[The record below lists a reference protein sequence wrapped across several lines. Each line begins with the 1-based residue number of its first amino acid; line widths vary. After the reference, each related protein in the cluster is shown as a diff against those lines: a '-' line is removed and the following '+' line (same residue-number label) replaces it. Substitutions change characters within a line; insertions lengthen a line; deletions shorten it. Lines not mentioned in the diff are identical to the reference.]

1 MINRHWC
8 IQGTIYRNS
17 QLRYTH
23 IMYCIMWE
31 ECKQTQC
38 PHRSWRERT
47 TALMWYYS
55 PTKDKLIYQVRVN
68 TYDFWLSGLYNC
80 DILLFHP
87 WTFYLK
93 NNALPLN
100 SLFWSPPTA
109 VHRFDAWYMAVPGL
123 YISWWDLVESG
134 IKGTFSINLNF
145 NVFFSFLVTILA
157 FNCYLSQ
164 AHVSCHKIFG
174 HKLFAVLTFNGYKQT
189 PKQKCLCVKCLQNHR
204 N

>member
-1 MINRHWC
+1 MINK
-8 IQGTIYRNS
+8 NF

-23 IMYCIMWE
+23 IMYCIMWK

-68 TYDFWLSGLYNC
+68 TYDFGLSGQYNS

-87 WTFYLK
+87 WAFSLK
-93 NNALPLN
+93 NDALPLN

-109 VHRFDAWYMAVPGL
+109 VHRFDAWDMAVPGL

-134 IKGTFSINLNF
+134 IKGTFSINF
-145 NVFFSFLVTILA
+145 ISMYFFFLVTILS

-164 AHVSCHKIFG
+164 GHVGCHKIF
-174 HKLFAVLTFNGYKQT
+174 LFAVLTFNGYKQT
-189 PKQKCLCVKCLQNHR
+189 PKQKCLCVKCL
-204 N
+204 